1 MRAESGRGLKSHLR
15 SFSTC
20 NRWYHLSPRGD
31 KHHAINLASSPENRL
46 SVRLFFTAS
55 ASAFP
60 LVNQHDQFLAPGDA
74 RINEVAL

>member
-1 MRAESGRGLKSHLR
+1 
-15 SFSTC
+15 
-20 NRWYHLSPRGD
+20 LSPRGD